1 MLYSDLMKPPYEITP
16 TILSLLAEVMHQ
28 LGRLEGMALSAKTSP
43 QLRRQNRIKTIYST
57 LAIEGNTL
65 SLDQVTAFIDD
76 KTVLGPQKDIL
87 EVSNAVKLYEQVHN
101 FNCAQVKDF
110 LEAHQILMTGLIADA
125 GKFRRGGVG
134 IQKGNDIV
142 HIAPPAENV
151 PGLLNDLFS
160 YVRSHEDHALIQ
172 SCVLHYELEFI
183 HPFSDGNGRMGRLW
197 QTLKLMELSPL
208 FEYLPVES
216 LIKSHQE
223 QYYRVLKICDQAG
236 ESTVFIEF
244 MLKQIL
250 ASLKEYEAK
259 ADMKA
264 HDFDSRINL
273 AKESFHQREFVRAD
287 YLKLFPS
294 LSTASASRD
303 LKKALVAELLEKRGS
318 GRMSSYLFK

>member
-1 MLYSDLMKPPYEITP
+1 MKPPYEITP
-16 TILSLLAEVMHQ
+16 TILSILADVMHQ
-28 LGRLEGMALSAKTSP
+28 LGRLEGMTLSVKTSP

-65 SLDQVTAFIDD
+65 SLDQVTALIDD
-76 KTVLGPQKDIL
+76 KLILGPQKDIL
-87 EVSNAVKLYEQVHN
+87 EVSNAIKLYEQLN
-101 FNCAQVKDF
+101 TFNCTEVEDF
-110 LEAHQILMTGLIADA
+110 LKAHEILMSKLIHDA

-151 PGLLNDLFS
+151 PGLLNDLFA
-160 YVRSHEDHALIQ
+160 YIRSDLDHKLIQ

-216 LIKSHQE
+216 LIKSNQP
-223 QYYRVLKICDQAG
+223 QYYHVLKLCDQAG
-236 ESTVFIEF
+236 ESTFFIEF
-244 MLKQIL
+244 MLTQIL
-250 ASLKEYEAK
+250 DSLNQYEEK
-259 ADMKA
+259 SELKP
-264 HDFDSRINL
+264 HDYTSRIKL
-273 AKESFHQREFVRAD
+273 AKDNFHHRNFVRAD

-303 LKKALVAELLEKRGS
+303 LKKALLEKILIKHGT
-318 GRMSSYLFK
+318 GRMSSYEFNESPS